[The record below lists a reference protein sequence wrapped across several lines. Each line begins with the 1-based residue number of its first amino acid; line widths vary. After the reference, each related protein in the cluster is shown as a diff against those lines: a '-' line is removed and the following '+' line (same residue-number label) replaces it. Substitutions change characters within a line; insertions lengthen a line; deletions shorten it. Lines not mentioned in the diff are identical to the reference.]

1 MVNDH
6 AKRKKVKRL
15 QDVDLVKSSKYI
27 KTSGGYVLAMLKDKL
42 YVKIQG
48 KLMLTELS
56 DNSEDFSPFCYC
68 RFCPI
73 LIIILYRVV
82 ENA

>member
-27 KTSGGYVLAMLKDKL
+27 KTSGGYVLAMLKDKS

>member
-48 KLMLTELS
+48 KQMLTERIVRQ
-56 DNSEDFSPFCYC
+56 F
-68 RFCPI
+68 
-73 LIIILYRVV
+73 
-82 ENA
+82 